1 MRKLAVFNNIT
12 LDGYFTGKN
21 GDYSWA
27 HSGQPDQEFNEFV
40 AGNAQ
45 GGGAL
50 LLGRKTY
57 EIMAGFWPTPEAKKS
72 QPEVAQGMNSMPKVV
87 FSRTLDHV
95 DWENSKLMKGDLAAE
110 VRKLKHE
117 SGPDMV
123 ILGSGSIVA
132 QLAPE
137 GLIDEYQMVV
147 IPVVIGAGRTM
158 FDGMQKK
165 LELKLTDTRAFK
177 SGKVFTIYEPV
188 G

>member
-1 MRKLAVFNNIT
+1 MRTLSVFNNIT
-12 LDGYFTGKN
+12 LDGYFSGEN

-27 HSGQPDQEFNEFV
+27 HSGKPDQEFNEFV

-45 GGGAL
+45 GGGTL

-57 EIMAGFWPTPEAKKS
+57 EIMAGFWPTAEARKS

-87 FSRTLDHV
+87 FSRTLDHL
-95 DWENSKLMKGDLAAE
+95 DWENSKLVKGDLVAE
-110 VRKLKHE
+110 VRKLKKE

-137 GLIDEYQMVV
+137 GLIDEYQVVV
-147 IPVVIGAGRTM
+147 IPVVIGSGRTM

-177 SGKVFTIYEPV
+177 SGKVFMTYAAE